1 MLVYNQGERLII
13 KALRAI
19 YSETYHA
26 EVECLRNNYV
36 GEGECYR
43 RLEKYLERL
52 NIPRRVW
59 RKDYV
64 QLAISKVKFRALYEA
79 GIDVGIWLERGL
91 KNEKLELQ
99 SEQ

>member
-1 MLVYNQGERLII
+1 MLVYNQEEHLII

-19 YSETYHA
+19 YAETYHA

-43 RLEKYLERL
+43 RLERYLDGL

-79 GIDVGIWLERGL
+79 GIEVGI
-91 KNEKLELQ
+91 
-99 SEQ
+99 

>member
-1 MLVYNQGERLII
+1 MLDYSAEEKLII
-13 KALRAI
+13 EALRAI
-19 YSETYHA
+19 YAETFHA
-26 EVECLRNNYV
+26 EVECLRKNYI

-43 RLEKYLERL
+43 RLEKYLNEL

-79 GIDVGIWLERGL
+79 GVKVGI
-91 KNEKLELQ
+91 
-99 SEQ
+99 

>member
-1 MLVYNQGERLII
+1 MYYSKEERLII

-19 YSETYHA
+19 YSETFHA
-26 EVECLRNNYV
+26 EVECLRKNYV

-43 RLEKYLERL
+43 RLERYLNEL
-52 NIPRRVW
+52 NIPRKVW

-79 GIDVGIWLERGL
+79 GIAAGI
-91 KNEKLELQ
+91 
-99 SEQ
+99 

>member
-1 MLVYNQGERLII
+1 MYYNKEEKLII

-26 EVECLRNNYV
+26 EVECLHKNYV
-36 GEGECYR
+36 GESECYR
-43 RLEKYLERL
+43 RLEKCLNEL

-59 RKDYV
+59 RKDHV

-79 GIDVGIWLERGL
+79 GLEIGI
-91 KNEKLELQ
+91 
-99 SEQ
+99 

>member
-1 MLVYNQGERLII
+1 MLVYNQEERLII

-19 YSETYHA
+19 YAETFHA
-26 EVECLRNNYV
+26 EVECLRKNYV

-43 RLEKYLERL
+43 RLERYLNEL

-59 RKDYV
+59 RKDYI

-79 GIDVGIWLERGL
+79 GIKIGI
-91 KNEKLELQ
+91 
-99 SEQ
+99 